1 MLARR
6 TGCSIEFNP
15 IQLHSLLVG
24 RGRGNIIRLASV
36 HKSRGEGRRK
46 QVCVRSIRDLGNAR
60 TLDSGFRIRTRFR
73 NYRFSLSLSLSNR
86 WTEPLRRCPTHN
98 ELVKLERDS
107 IIGISMRVPAVFE
120 TWPRVLQEIASRIRR
135 MGEKRR
141 RRNTS
146 AQTSGKIT
154 EGHPISTFNGN
165 HSEREIIAFNH
176 HRISFAIHPFL
187 PPDIPS
193 SLSHSLSY
201 LSFQASFHRL
211 ERPVAA
217 RRREEYNTTSPLP
230 PFFHTRERFG
240 VNRNRISRERRL
252 QAIREVFTPSC
263 EGTSIRERGGGSTIE
278 GRKGHGSRNLSS
290 VAQHCCHGR
299 FALSAGR
306 IDGGAECCW
315 VRSLFLDACIAVQAG
330 DSPARQCA

>member
-1 MLARR
+1 MRPFDSRPWQRAHPRLRIPDSDAISEL
-6 TGCSIEFNP
+6 SI
-15 IQLHSLLVG
+15 L
-24 RGRGNIIRLASV
+24 
-36 HKSRGEGRRK
+36 
-46 QVCVRSIRDLGNAR
+46 
-60 TLDSGFRIRTRFR
+60 
-73 NYRFSLSLSLSNR
+73 SLSLSLSNR

-120 TWPRVLQEIASRIRR
+120 TWPRVLQEIASRIGR

-146 AQTSGKIT
+146 AQTFGKIT

-263 EGTSIRERGGGSTIE
+263 EGTSIRERGE
-278 GRKGHGSRNLSS
+278 GAQSKEEKDTVRVIFRAWRNI
-290 VAQHCCHGR
+290 VVTD
-299 FALSAGR
+299 ALP
-306 IDGGAECCW
+306 
-315 VRSLFLDACIAVQAG
+315 
-330 DSPARQCA
+330 SPREE

>member
-1 MLARR
+1 MGTILNAK
-6 TGCSIEFNP
+6 
-15 IQLHSLLVG
+15 LSLLITTG
-24 RGRGNIIRLASV
+24 SP
-36 HKSRGEGRRK
+36 SP
-46 QVCVRSIRDLGNAR
+46 SIP
-60 TLDSGFRIRTRFR
+60 F
-73 NYRFSLSLSLSNR
+73 Y
-86 WTEPLRRCPTHN
+86 
-98 ELVKLERDS
+98 
-107 IIGISMRVPAVFE
+107 
-120 TWPRVLQEIASRIRR
+120 
-135 MGEKRR
+135 
-141 RRNTS
+141 
-146 AQTSGKIT
+146 
-154 EGHPISTFNGN
+154 HPISLLLSLT
-165 HSEREIIAFNH
+165 
-176 HRISFAIHPFL
+176 
-187 PPDIPS
+187 
-193 SLSHSLSY
+193 LSHTFRSKPRFIGSNDPW
-201 LSFQASFHRL
+201 
-211 ERPVAA
+211 RPDEG
-217 RRREEYNTTSPLP
+217 RSTTSPLP